1 MQALIELPDAGS
13 QASSRVG
20 RIVPTMPECTNGLNF
35 SQVFLFIDNHS
46 HCDLVSQPFLI
57 LSPVMYVCLCNGI
70 TESQIRDA
78 VGGGARSL
86 SELHRCL
93 GVASCCGRC
102 ADCAQQVLHETLSS
116 GQLSREQLKAA

>member
-1 MQALIELPDAGS
+1 MHEQTDELNS
-13 QASSRVG
+13 CNS
-20 RIVPTMPECTNGLNF
+20 T
-35 SQVFLFIDNHS
+35 LFIDNHS
-46 HCDLVSQPFLI
+46 HCDLVSLSFLSD
-57 LSPVMYVCLCNGI
+57 SPAMYVCLCNGI

-86 SELHRCL
+86 SELHVCL

-116 GQLSREQLKAA
+116 GPSSREQLSAA

>member
-1 MQALIELPDAGS
+1 
-13 QASSRVG
+13 
-20 RIVPTMPECTNGLNF
+20 
-35 SQVFLFIDNHS
+35 
-46 HCDLVSQPFLI
+46 
-57 LSPVMYVCLCNGI
+57 MYVCLCNGI

-86 SELHRCL
+86 SELHSCL

-116 GQLSREQLKAA
+116 SETPRQQLSAA